1 MINELYFNKIHLKHI
16 VPKKKKS
23 VLRSRPPLARMMR
36 IHEELKENR
45 LPNATRLSKLFE
57 TSTKTIT
64 RDIAFMRDQMDL
76 PIEWDPIANGY
87 HYTGYVDGFPT
98 LQVTEGELFALL
110 VAQKS
115 LEAYRGTP
123 FQEPLEAAMRKLSDG
138 LKDKVFI
145 SLDRLDASVSFKSAG
160 VSNADLEI
168 FQFVTRAVAR
178 EQELEFQYKKVG
190 DKRWNLRKVQP
201 WHICC
206 VENQWYVVCWDKV
219 RKGTRTFALV
229 RMRNPAL
236 TDVTFKRPGDFDI
249 QQHLKDAFGVFVGE
263 TKHKVRVE
271 FDAWAAELIQEKD
284 WHAAQE
290 IKALDGGGIEF
301 RIELADLFE
310 IERWILG
317 WGSHAKV
324 LAPAKLKNSIRKH
337 AEGILNS

>member
-1 MINELYFNKIHLKHI
+1 M
-16 VPKKKKS
+16 PKKQKTDS
-23 VLRSRPPLARMMR
+23 LRSRPPLARMMR

-57 TSTKTIT
+57 TATKTIT
-64 RDIAFMRDQMDL
+64 RDIAFMRDQLKL
-76 PIEWDPIANGY
+76 PIEWDAVANGY
-87 HYTGYVDGFPT
+87 RYTGYVDGFPT

-123 FQEPLEAAMRKLSDG
+123 FQAPLEAAMQKLSDG

-160 VSNADLEI
+160 VSNADMEI
-168 FQFVTRAVAR
+168 FQFVTRAVAQQ
-178 EQELEFQYKKVG
+178 QELEFQYKKIG

-219 RKGTRTFALV
+219 RKAERTFALV

-236 TDVTFKRPGDFDI
+236 TGVDFKRPADFDI

-263 TKHKVRVE
+263 TKQKVRVE

-284 WHAAQE
+284 WHPAQRIVPRE
-290 IKALDGGGIEF
+290 DGRIEF

-310 IERWILG
+310 IERWILS

-337 AEGILNS
+337 AEAILSH